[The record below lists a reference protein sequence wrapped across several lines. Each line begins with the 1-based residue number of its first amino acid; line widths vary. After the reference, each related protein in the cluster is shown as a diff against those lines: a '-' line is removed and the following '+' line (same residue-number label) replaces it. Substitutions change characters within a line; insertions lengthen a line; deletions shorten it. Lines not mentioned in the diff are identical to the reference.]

1 MSWVVLDENNTRGL
15 PPKERL
21 EKYRNT
27 LKNEG
32 DSSKRWDAVWLAGE
46 IARENKSGSIF
57 DDAADLMSW
66 VLENDDDGVVKH
78 EACYQ
83 ILACNMR
90 KKIPD
95 LLKAGLTN
103 KSALARHE
111 ALECLA
117 AMDAFEV
124 KDEIEKAL
132 NDPVPYVAETA
143 MCSIKRLE
151 RMKNR
156 KEEFYVSDV
165 I

>member
-27 LKNEG
+27 LKNEE

-46 IARENKSGSIF
+46 MARENKSGHLF
-57 DDAADLMSW
+57 DDVADLMSW
-66 VLENDDDGVVKH
+66 VLENDNDGVVKH

-124 KDEIEKAL
+124 KDEIKKAL

-151 RMKNR
+151 RMKNI
-156 KEEFYVSDV
+156 KEEFYVSEV